1 MRKLMDIYSVLFS
14 FLEAALKRR
23 STVTEIEIKLVILA
37 WVKTH
42 LVVHG
47 GDQTVIERRLIR
59 KRMFNF
65 KFTVMPELDLQRV
78 TVSLI
83 FKF

>member
-14 FLEAALKRR
+14 FLETALKRR

-47 GDQTVIERRLIR
+47 GDQMVIERRLIR
-59 KRMFNF
+59 KRMCNF
-65 KFTVMPELDLQRV
+65 KFTVMLKLDLQRV
-78 TVSLI
+78 TLSLI

>member
-1 MRKLMDIYSVLFS
+1 MRKFMDIYSVLFS

-23 STVTEIEIKLVILA
+23 STVTETEIKLVILA
-37 WVKTH
+37 WVITH

>member
-47 GDQTVIERRLIR
+47 GDQMVIERRLIR

>member
-1 MRKLMDIYSVLFS
+1 MDIYSVLFS

-23 STVTEIEIKLVILA
+23 STVTETEIKLVILA
-37 WVKTH
+37 WVITH

-78 TVSLI
+78 AVSLI

>member
-1 MRKLMDIYSVLFS
+1 MDIYSVLFS
-14 FLEAALKRR
+14 FLEATLKRQ
-23 STVTEIEIKLVILA
+23 SNVTEIEIKLVILA

-42 LVVHG
+42 QVVHG

-65 KFTVMPELDLQRV
+65 KFTVMLELDLQRV
-78 TVSLI
+78 TLSLI

>member
-1 MRKLMDIYSVLFS
+1 MRKFMDIYSVLFS
-14 FLEAALKRR
+14 FSEAALKRR
-23 STVTEIEIKLVILA
+23 STVTETEIKLVILA
-37 WVKTH
+37 WVRTH

>member
-1 MRKLMDIYSVLFS
+1 MDIYSVLFS

-23 STVTEIEIKLVILA
+23 STVTETEIKLVILA
-37 WVKTH
+37 WVITH

>member
-1 MRKLMDIYSVLFS
+1 MRKFMDIYSVLFS

-47 GDQTVIERRLIR
+47 GDQMVIERRLIR
-59 KRMFNF
+59 KRMCNF
-65 KFTVMPELDLQRV
+65 KFTVMLELDLQRV
-78 TVSLI
+78 TLSLI

>member
-1 MRKLMDIYSVLFS
+1 MDIYSVLFS

-47 GDQTVIERRLIR
+47 GDQMVIERRLIR
-59 KRMFNF
+59 KRMCNF
-65 KFTVMPELDLQRV
+65 KFTVMLELDLQRV
-78 TVSLI
+78 TLSLI

>member
-14 FLEAALKRR
+14 FLEATLKRQ
-23 STVTEIEIKLVILA
+23 SNVTEIEIKLVILA

-42 LVVHG
+42 QVVHG

-65 KFTVMPELDLQRV
+65 KFTVMLELDLQRV
-78 TVSLI
+78 TLSLI